1 MQVTYVQ
8 PQDRYSLVVRGLEQ
22 ALEASGA
29 RVTDKADEATA
40 RVVLLQD
47 DSGQRLLSVSPQN
60 QPLEYEVYYSV
71 RFEVIGRD
79 GRLLEPQVLNFT
91 RDYTYDTT
99 QVIGKAR
106 ESEYIRQA
114 LADEIVDTI
123 LRRLASL

>member
-1 MQVTYVQ
+1 MEVTYVQ

-60 QPLEYEVYYSV
+60 QPLENEVYYSV

>member
-1 MQVTYVQ
+1 MEVTYVQ